1 MMLRDN
7 QMEQTQASINCFYDS
22 SPKLFM
28 YHVYFSLLWS
38 YANELCAG
46 APCPDGGTLK
56 VALLSALHAS
66 MHHWLF
72 LFYLDTAASSL
83 TYSLGLIQGKKKRK
97 KKGHLY
103 KKDYVL
109 WKTLWHKNTACVYK
123 PLQSKPKKDT
133 LTNTYCTLWWQQ
145 HSFPLGRELIHMV
158 GYHLSECSYKWEAQT
173 CLWSVV

>member
-83 TYSLGLIQGKKKRK
+83 TYSLGLIQGKKKK
-97 KKGHLY
+97 KK
-103 KKDYVL
+103 KR
-109 WKTLWHKNTACVYK
+109 
-123 PLQSKPKKDT
+123 P
-133 LTNTYCTLWWQQ
+133 
-145 HSFPLGRELIHMV
+145 FI
-158 GYHLSECSYKWEAQT
+158 
-173 CLWSVV
+173 